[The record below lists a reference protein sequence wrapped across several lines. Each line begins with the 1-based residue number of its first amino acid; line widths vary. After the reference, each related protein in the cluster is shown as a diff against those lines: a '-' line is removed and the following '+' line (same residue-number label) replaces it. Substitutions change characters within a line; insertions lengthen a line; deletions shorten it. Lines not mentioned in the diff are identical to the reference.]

1 MIVLT
6 YTKNDVEDNLCQWS
20 YQSVA
25 ELLNDDCVLW
35 HEDLQ
40 QIYDGIRQNDADI
53 DVIICEIEDEGNQYD
68 WTLYMTNAISEQDF
82 CDYWNLYT
90 EEWCSPEGIAPVW
103 RASVES
109 NVEVA

>member
-6 YTKNDVEDNLCQWS
+6 YTRPDTEGDILQWRFPTVGHLLDSHDWDNDGYLD
-20 YQSVA
+20 A
-25 ELLNDDCVLW
+25 
-35 HEDLQ
+35 
-40 QIYDGIRQNDADI
+40 IYDGIRQNDADI

-103 RASVES
+103 RASVE
-109 NVEVA
+109 